1 MRNVTQI
8 LRAGNFA
15 PPCRYASPV
24 NGVWGKAT
32 MSTKCSS
39 EPSPVILWVL
49 SHHWESTSPRRAK
62 PCKTAR
68 RVVAQASFSCPFWAI
83 HLLAPYGVSKN
94 RKGGG
99 GKPPPYRIRSVKLE
113 QIWPPHPS
121 PSRPPVPIPSVASRH
136 LPLIRGVGPRGEGFF
151 GGPHPAPLGPPLPQ
165 GEGLGGRP
173 HRAAPAAETDLL
185 ERNGGNNP
193 SPLFPLF
200 NFQLLC

>member
-62 PCKTAR
+62 PRKMAR
-68 RVVAQASFSCPFWAI
+68 RVVAQASFSYPFWAI

-136 LPLIRGVGPRGEGFF
+136 LPLTRGAAPRGKAFEGKKTILK
-151 GGPHPAPLGPPLPQ
+151 HARYETPPPY
-165 GEGLGGRP
+165 
-173 HRAAPAAETDLL
+173 
-185 ERNGGNNP
+185 
-193 SPLFPLF
+193 
-200 NFQLLC
+200 

>member
-49 SHHWESTSPRRAK
+49 SHHWESTSPRRVK

-136 LPLIRGVGPRGEGFF
+136 LPLTRGAAPRGKAFEGKKTILK
-151 GGPHPAPLGPPLPQ
+151 HARCETPPPY
-165 GEGLGGRP
+165 
-173 HRAAPAAETDLL
+173 
-185 ERNGGNNP
+185 
-193 SPLFPLF
+193 
-200 NFQLLC
+200 

>member
-49 SHHWESTSPRRAK
+49 SHHWENTSPRRVK

-68 RVVAQASFSCPFWAI
+68 RVVAQASLSCPLRGNSLSRALRDLQFRQF
-83 HLLAPYGVSKN
+83 VEK
-94 RKGGG
+94 RGG

-136 LPLIRGVGPRGEGFF
+136 LPLTRGAAPRGKAFEGKKTILK
-151 GGPHPAPLGPPLPQ
+151 HVRYETPPPY
-165 GEGLGGRP
+165 
-173 HRAAPAAETDLL
+173 
-185 ERNGGNNP
+185 
-193 SPLFPLF
+193 
-200 NFQLLC
+200 